1 MSAQSGEQR
10 LEGPEL
16 DRAYEKLVVYSA
28 LDNRIRLKAFF
39 VIARVP
45 GISFN
50 EIRSRLK
57 VEKGHL
63 AYHLGLLKASGL
75 VAFTY
80 ERKGRVTSR
89 YDLTERGK
97 RMFKELIEETKS
109 GGKTTT

>member
-1 MSAQSGEQR
+1 MSAQRGEQR
-10 LEGPEL
+10 LEGTEL
-16 DRAYEKLVVYSA
+16 ERAYEKLAVYSA

-39 VIARVP
+39 VIAKEP

-50 EIRSRLK
+50 EIRSRLE

-89 YDLTERGK
+89 YDLTERGE
-97 RMFKELIEETKS
+97 RMLQELTEGT
-109 GGKTTT
+109 GAAGNPPN